1 MVFSSLLFIFLFLP
15 ITLLMYYGAK
25 DKWKNI
31 VLFIMS
37 LLFYAWG
44 EPVYILLMIF
54 STIVDY
60 THGMKVEENLN
71 KGNRKKAFRYVISSA
86 IINLSLLGFFKYA
99 DFIVSNVNIVFN
111 TNIPLLHLPL
121 PIGISFYTFQTM
133 SYTIDIYRG
142 DAKAQ
147 KSVIVFGTYVALFP
161 QLVAGPIV
169 RYQTVADQI
178 NKRTHS
184 EEKFADGVNRFCIGL
199 GKKVILSNQL
209 AVVADGVF
217 NAAIGNISVLESW
230 LGIIC
235 YTLQIYF
242 DFSGYS
248 DMAIG
253 LGKMF
258 GFDFLENF
266 NYPYISKSISE
277 FWRRWHISLGS
288 WFRDYVYIPLGGSR
302 VSKLKIYRNIFVVW
316 FLTGMWHGAEWT
328 FVIWGLLYGLII
340 AMERAFL
347 NKWLEKRSNIFR
359 HVYVLATVTLLFV
372 IFRSLTIGDAIEF
385 YKVMFG
391 LSNNPIASNQLYI
404 YIIDYWYVIIAAM
417 ILSTPVVKIA
427 KEYIN
432 SKINVNESKSL
443 QILYGLSLC
452 MCVLVSTIM
461 LCSSTYNPFL
471 YFRF

>member
-1 MVFSSLLFIFLFLP
+1 
-15 ITLLMYYGAK
+15 MYYGAK

-44 EPVYILLMIF
+44 EPVYVLLMIF

-147 KSVIVFGTYVALFP
+147 KSIIDFGTYVALFP

-178 NKRTHS
+178 NQRIHS

-209 AVVADGVF
+209 AA
-217 NAAIGNISVLESW
+217 
-230 LGIIC
+230 
-235 YTLQIYF
+235 
-242 DFSGYS
+242 
-248 DMAIG
+248 
-253 LGKMF
+253 
-258 GFDFLENF
+258 
-266 NYPYISKSISE
+266 
-277 FWRRWHISLGS
+277 
-288 WFRDYVYIPLGGSR
+288 
-302 VSKLKIYRNIFVVW
+302 
-316 FLTGMWHGAEWT
+316 
-328 FVIWGLLYGLII
+328 
-340 AMERAFL
+340 L
-347 NKWLEKRSNIFR
+347 NTPS
-359 HVYVLATVTLLFV
+359 ATT
-372 IFRSLTIGDAIEF
+372 A
-385 YKVMFG
+385 
-391 LSNNPIASNQLYI
+391 N
-404 YIIDYWYVIIAAM
+404 
-417 ILSTPVVKIA
+417 
-427 KEYIN
+427 
-432 SKINVNESKSL
+432 
-443 QILYGLSLC
+443 
-452 MCVLVSTIM
+452 
-461 LCSSTYNPFL
+461 
-471 YFRF
+471 